1 MISLIKRNLMLYF
14 NNRQRVFFSLMG
26 AIISFI
32 LYVLFLKNGIQ
43 SDWKSIHEGTKLL
56 DLWLIGGTM
65 TVTAITTTQSALN
78 QKIMDKENNRIDDLM
93 LTDTSKLGINAGYVF
108 SSVIIGTI
116 MQVAV
121 YIIMSFYF
129 LFADNL
135 SINYEK
141 LIAIILIA
149 ILSSFV
155 WTMVNMIIDLFFDNQ
170 ASISGVNSI
179 VGTCS
184 GFFAGVYMPLGT
196 LPNVGQK
203 IMEFIPASYNSA
215 LYRNLLM
222 KHQMNISFKNVPA
235 KFLTSFDKNM
245 GLKIN
250 DVSTIMGHT
259 IILLVFIVILICI
272 FSLISLLKRRR
283 A

>member
-129 LFADNL
+129 LFSDNL

-149 ILSSFV
+149 ILSSFI
-155 WTMVNMIIDLFFDNQ
+155 WTMVNMIINLFFDNQ

-196 LPNVGQK
+196 LPNAGQK

-235 KFLTSFDKNM
+235 KFLTSFNKNM

>member
-1 MISLIKRNLMLYF
+1 MTSLIKRNLILYF

-65 TVTAITTTQSALN
+65 TVTAITTTQNALN
-78 QKIMDKENNRIDDLM
+78 QKIIDKENNRINDLM
-93 LTDTSKLGINAGYVF
+93 LTDTSKLGINAGYVLT
-108 SSVIIGTI
+108 SVIIGTL
-116 MQVAV
+116 MQVSV
-121 YIIMSFYF
+121 YIILSFYF
-129 LFADNL
+129 LFTDQLN
-135 SINYEK
+135 INYEN
-141 LIAIILIA
+141 LLPVILIA
-149 ILSSFV
+149 VLSSLV

-179 VGTCS
+179 VGTCA
-184 GFFAGVYMPLGT
+184 GFFAGVYIPLGT
-196 LPNVGQK
+196 LPSAGQK

-222 KHQMNISFKNVPA
+222 KHQMNISFKNMPN
-235 KFLTSFDKNM
+235 KFLTSFDKTM

-250 DVSTIMGHT
+250 VISNIVGHT
-259 IILLVFIVILICI
+259 IVLFIFIVILII
-272 FSLISLLKRRR
+272 LFYLISLLKRKNV
-283 A
+283 

>member
-65 TVTAITTTQSALN
+65 TVTAITTTQNALN
-78 QKIMDKENNRIDDLM
+78 QKIIDKENNRIDDLM

-129 LFADNL
+129 LFAD
-135 SINYEK
+135 K
-141 LIAIILIA
+141 LDVSYGSLIPIVLIA
-149 ILSSFV
+149 ILSSLV

-196 LPNVGQK
+196 LPNIGQK

-222 KHQMNISFKNVPA
+222 KNQINVSFKNVPT
-235 KFLTSFDKNM
+235 KFITSFNKNM
-245 GLKIN
+245 GLNIN

-259 IILLVFIVILICI
+259 FTLLIFIVILTII
-272 FSLISLLKRRR
+272 FALVSLLKRKLV
-283 A
+283 